1 MPPGEPIGS
10 PIILA
15 RRAVMAYMTQ
25 PGQEI
30 LDPATYLQV
39 SLKKVPIAFMKVEV
53 NGEPDYCTAG
63 E

>member
-1 MPPGEPIGS
+1 MPPGEPTGS

-15 RRAVMAYMTQ
+15 HAAVMAYMTQ

-30 LDPATYLQV
+30 LDPATYLQA

-53 NGEPDYCTAG
+53 NREQDNCTAG